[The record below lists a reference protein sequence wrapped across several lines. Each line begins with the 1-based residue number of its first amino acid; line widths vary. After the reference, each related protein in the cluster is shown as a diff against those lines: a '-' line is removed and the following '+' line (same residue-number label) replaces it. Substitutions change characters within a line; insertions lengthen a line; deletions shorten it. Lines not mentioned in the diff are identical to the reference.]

1 MLGHFANLIPLNK
14 PAKRAIQATLDDKS
28 ATHAHQYIARH
39 GADHCFA
46 LSLGQLPEFPR
57 LGWRIGRGRRKL
69 PRRGVDLLLRTA
81 GGGNDDDGV
90 AGVHATLSWRSRAAG
105 FFVTAEGRRG
115 ATLLLNGEAV
125 ARGEHRI
132 VPRGNTIGVG
142 ECLFRLEYVGMAP
155 REEETFQVQLRAYVR
170 EFCGDENPFILPTP
184 KEHDASFGEW
194 NVQWAISRGAFGT
207 VYMVVHSRSGQPAAA
222 KHLLKTN
229 RNGSAVDRE
238 IRMATRIS
246 QFSHV
251 RTPSVEKFA
260 NEGSQGS
267 RAP

>member
-14 PAKRAIQATLDDKS
+14 PAKRAIQATLDDKN
-28 ATHAHQYIARH
+28 ATHAHKYIQRH

-69 PRRGVDLLLRTA
+69 PHRGVDLLLRTA
-81 GGGNDDDGV
+81 GDDDGV
-90 AGVHATLSWRSRAAG
+90 AGVHAKFSWRSRAAG
-105 FFVTAEGRRG
+105 FFVTPEGRRG
-115 ATLLLNGEAV
+115 PLLLNGEAV
-125 ARGEHRI
+125 ARGEHRT
-132 VPRGNTIGVG
+132 VPRGNTLGVG
-142 ECLFRLEYVGMAP
+142 ECLFRLEYVDMAP
-155 REEETFQVQLRAYVR
+155 REEETFHVQLRAYVR
-170 EFCGDENPFILPTP
+170 EFCGDENPLILPAP
-184 KEHDASFGEW
+184 KKHDASFGEW

-229 RNGSAVDRE
+229 RNGSAIDRE
-238 IRMATRIS
+238 IRMATRMS

-251 RTPSVEKFA
+251 RAPSAESCA
-260 NEGSQGS
+260 NESS
-267 RAP
+267 RR